1 MLDQLSLRS
10 TVIDIL
16 LGMGELDRAEA
27 GALAADPW
35 ADFEFARLGF
45 DSLVVLDFCLRIETA
60 TGIVIDPDE
69 IAAIT
74 GVNELEGVLRARR
87 GG

>member
-1 MLDQLSLRS
+1 MLDRPSLRS

-16 LGMGELDRAEA
+16 LGMGELDRPQAAE
-27 GALAADPW
+27 LAADPRT
-35 ADFEFARLGF
+35 DFELERVSF

-69 IAAIT
+69 IAEIKT
-74 GVNELEGVLRARR
+74 VNELAGVLLDKRV
-87 GG
+87 G